1 MKIICLLQKYF
12 WTGQAGIDFPV
23 LASVPQTSFN
33 CNTQKFP
40 GIYTDV
46 DADCQV
52 GLGWAC

>member
-1 MKIICLLQKYF
+1 L
-12 WTGQAGIDFPV
+12 TPAGVSGQAGIDFPV

-46 DADCQV
+46 DADCQANF
-52 GLGWAC
+52 LLILFYYF